1 MTRKRIWILHRNKIP
16 FERNYPYALT
26 LSEDINPEVVKKE
39 WDKSI
44 LVSKVSDIQM
54 EYALW
59 SRIHCKPS

>member
-54 EYALW
+54 EYAL
-59 SRIHCKPS
+59 